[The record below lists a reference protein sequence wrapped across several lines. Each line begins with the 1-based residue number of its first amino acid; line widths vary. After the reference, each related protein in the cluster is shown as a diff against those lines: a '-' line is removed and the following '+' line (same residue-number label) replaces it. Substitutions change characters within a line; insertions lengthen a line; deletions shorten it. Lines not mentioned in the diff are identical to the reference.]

1 MSARRIF
8 GMVNN
13 VSSILRELEDL
24 GIRVELGDD
33 FARYRAYRNA
43 QTDRG
48 AIYPMFDV
56 AQSYIDSS
64 NGFWI
69 CGFNQDDELV
79 HTQAVRLL
87 DLQGVTLNRHLEMHK
102 HKYITPNTTPDPDLT
117 VYKGPDSL
125 KKITGRVC
133 YHGEFWL
140 PGRGLGGPR
149 SQGTTP
155 LLSRLLFEM
164 MYRSWEPD
172 FVFALV
178 PKQLAARGAH
188 LRYGYN
194 HCERGR
200 WIGPDQQV
208 TDEDFLIWMSAEDL
222 SNSLDDEPQ
231 TLQSLQQLSAVR
243 PSVTSIDSK
252 G

>member
-8 GMVNN
+8 EMVRN
-13 VSSILRELEDL
+13 VSSILNELENL

-33 FARYRAYRNA
+33 FSRYRAYRTA

-48 AIYPMFDV
+48 DMYPMFDV
-56 AQSYIDSS
+56 AKSYIDET
-64 NGFWI
+64 NGFWV
-69 CGFNQDDELV
+69 CGFNQEDELI
-79 HTQAVRLL
+79 HTQAVCLL
-87 DLQGVTLNRHLEMHK
+87 DLHNITLERHLDIHK
-102 HKYITPNTTPDPDLT
+102 QKYITPNTTPDPDLT
-117 VYKGPDSL
+117 FFKGPDSL

-133 YHGEFWL
+133 YQGEFWL

-164 MYRSWEPD
+164 MYRSFEPD

-194 HCERGR
+194 HCEPGR
-200 WIGPDQQV
+200 WVGPDQQV
-208 TDEDFLIWMSAEDL
+208 TDEDYLIWMSAEDL
-222 SNSLDDEPQ
+222 SNTLDAEPQ
-231 TLQSLQQLSAVR
+231 SLQSLDQLSAVR
-243 PSVTSIDSK
+243 SSVTSIDSK